1 MHHTAK
7 YYLKYVAK
15 SVSLNMFVREFHTI
29 KITFKEVTHLSEV
42 YSSNFLLSYI
52 MHCYFYKYNS
62 NTFTSLDFLKSNLSQ
77 GHSC

>member
-15 SVSLNMFVREFHTI
+15 SVSLNMFILEFHTI
-29 KITFKEVTHLSEV
+29 KITFKKVTHLAEV

-52 MHCYFYKYNS
+52 MHYYFYKYSS